1 MVNIRFYGRAEL
13 LAESLGRL
21 LSQTETEVVEAA
33 SEPLL
38 SLTSIRHEDTRP
50 SEPGPG
56 DVLMQE
62 VLTKLEL
69 ASDCT
74 RREVLASMLERLVTI
89 LGLGTARWVT
99 SLTRAI
105 TGLLA
110 FSPPASVFRT
120 LSSVARLCPTC
131 VARELD
137 SLLPA
142 LVRFVYQMSW
152 REDPGDPGVSVSLAS
167 ICILELATCDLEAAR
182 LLFHDLET
190 LAPVNKTFD
199 TLVTEIVSVVTPS

>member
-69 ASDCT
+69 ASDCA

-105 TGLLA
+105 TGLLI
-110 FSPPASVFRT
+110 FSPPFWTFA
-120 LSSVARLCPTC
+120 
-131 VARELD
+131 
-137 SLLPA
+137 LL
-142 LVRFVYQMSW
+142 R
-152 REDPGDPGVSVSLAS
+152 
-167 ICILELATCDLEAAR
+167 
-182 LLFHDLET
+182 
-190 LAPVNKTFD
+190 
-199 TLVTEIVSVVTPS
+199 